1 MSRTEREL
9 PLHVRIAPSEE
20 NGLTDFTDVKCEQI
34 MTIEKS
40 RLMRRR
46 GGITSDELSRVD
58 AALKLSLNLLS

>member
-1 MSRTEREL
+1 
-9 PLHVRIAPSEE
+9 LHVRIAPSEE